1 MDKKKAVV
9 LLSGGIDSAT
19 TAALA
24 ISRGFELSALVFR
37 YGQRHGVEVRS
48 AEKLVRFFG
57 ISDHAVIDIPAGLF
71 RSALTDRS
79 IAVPKNR
86 DSAETDIPAT
96 YVPARNI
103 LFLTYG
109 LAYAESIGARSIF
122 IGATAVDYSGYPDCR
137 PEFFA
142 AYQEMANRGTKAGIE
157 GDPFIIETPLITMS
171 KSEII
176 RTGARLGV
184 DFALTHSCYDPDRS
198 GRACGACDSC
208 RIRKRGFAEAGVA
221 DPTIYR
227 AG

>member
-37 YGQRHGVEVRS
+37 YGQRHGVEVQS

-86 DSAETDIPAT
+86 DSLETDIPAT

>member
-1 MDKKKAVV
+1 MDTKKAVV

-86 DSAETDIPAT
+86 DSLETDIPAT